1 MSRRILHA
9 ICHVLLIS
17 VMFTGCSNSLKS
29 ENNALKKELTEV
41 KNKVS
46 NLESANR
53 DLTNQLKVQK
63 EKDKTIKVSAIKN
76 KNNIYTIYT
85 ANQDT
90 YEKETDSYVYISNNV
105 DLKQKLTS
113 ISNVLSEGYFSN
125 LPIEVVKIEET
136 SDKKIVVINLKESN
150 VNQGVKDY
158 GKFKGETWALN
169 YLQGSAGGSMTSVT
183 LIETLLQRDHAGEWI
198 EGVRFLYNGDVC
210 DVDLFQH
217 APDLTKVNYRK

>member
-1 MSRRILHA
+1 MSGRILHA

-76 KNNIYTIYT
+76 KDNIYTIYT

-136 SDKKIVVINLKESN
+136 NDKKIVVINLKESN

-183 LIETLLQRDHAGEWI
+183 LIETLLQRDHAGAWI
-198 EGVRFLYNGDVC
+198 EGVRF
-210 DVDLFQH
+210 
-217 APDLTKVNYRK
+217 PD